1 MSLIIIDKQS
11 RVPVY
16 EQIKNQLITYI
27 RIGVYPEHSK
37 LPSIRSISSETATNV
52 NTVKKAFA
60 ELELSG
66 VIYTVPG
73 TGSFVSANAL
83 ESETVTAKA
92 LRDLEE
98 ALKAAHSVG
107 VTREQI
113 KELTEAVYKEE
124 AE

>member
-1 MSLIIIDKQS
+1 MIIIDKQS

-16 EQIKNQLITYI
+16 EQIKNQIITYI

-37 LPSIRSISSETATNV
+37 LPSIRSISAETATNI

-73 TGSFVSANAL
+73 TGSFVSPNAL

-98 ALKAAHSVG
+98 ALKAACSVG

>member
-1 MSLIIIDKQS
+1 MIIIDKQS

-16 EQIKNQLITYI
+16 EQIKNQIITYI

-37 LPSIRSISSETATNV
+37 LPSIRSISAETATNI

-73 TGSFVSANAL
+73 TGSFVSPNAL

-98 ALKAAHSVG
+98 ALKAAYSVG

>member
-1 MSLIIIDKQS
+1 M
-11 RVPVY
+11 Y
-16 EQIKNQLITYI
+16 EQIKNQIITYI

-37 LPSIRSISSETATNV
+37 LPSIRSISAETATNI

-73 TGSFVSANAL
+73 TGSFVSPNAL

-98 ALKAAHSVG
+98 ALKAAYSVG